1 MRIIC
6 SAFLLSQFQKS
17 SSRYYYSQVHI
28 YPLTE
33 TTPLCLPER
42 FDKTFI
48 SQHCRIFQTPF
59 YSQSNNNEDKLVRK
73 LRSICSPRRAELFY
87 EKVLMNNTSHN
98 NKELDVDHDDESH
111 VRMKHQ
117 TRQEIQSA
125 LYDYALN
132 HLLGLSNSKQT
143 SGRIPFLLD
152 LGCGCQ
158 SNVISHYAS
167 FASPSSSSSV
177 SSMSNNPTFIPICID
192 LFNTELPFPSRDDN
206 SRRTPT
212 SEVIQL
218 LNCNL
223 IRQYTSQSNQI
234 IPLKDNSIDY
244 IISISFFQWLFIQP
258 YSLLSWKS
266 IDFLLYEIVRLLDPR
281 HGQCVL
287 QFYPTNQ
294 LDVKNICQSISR
306 TIPKLIGC
314 QLVCRPV
321 VNRGMKIF
329 VYLTP
334 ER

>member
-6 SAFLLSQFQKS
+6 SAFLFNQFQKS
-17 SSRYYYSQVHI
+17 SLCYYSSQVHI

-42 FDKTFI
+42 FDATFI
-48 SQHCRIFQTPF
+48 AEHCRIFQTPF
-59 YSQSNNNEDKLVRK
+59 YSQSNNNGDKVAKK
-73 LRSICSPRRAELFY
+73 LRNICSSRRAELLY
-87 EKVLMNNTSHN
+87 EKVLMNDTSHN
-98 NKELDVDHDDESH
+98 NKELDVDHDDSR

-132 HLLGLSNSKQT
+132 HLLSLSVGKQT

-167 FASPSSSSSV
+167 SVSPSSSSSV
-177 SSMSNNPTFIPICID
+177 SSSPSNPTFIPICID
-192 LFNTELPFPSRDDN
+192 LFNTDLPFPSRDHI

-212 SEVIQL
+212 SQVIQL

-223 IRQYTSQSNQI
+223 IRQYTLKSNQI

-244 IISISFFQWLFIQP
+244 IISISFLQWLCIQP
-258 YSLLSWKS
+258 YSLSAWKS
-266 IDFLLYEIVRLLDPR
+266 IDFL
-281 HGQCVL
+281 
-287 QFYPTNQ
+287 
-294 LDVKNICQSISR
+294 
-306 TIPKLIGC
+306 
-314 QLVCRPV
+314 
-321 VNRGMKIF
+321 
-329 VYLTP
+329 
-334 ER
+334 